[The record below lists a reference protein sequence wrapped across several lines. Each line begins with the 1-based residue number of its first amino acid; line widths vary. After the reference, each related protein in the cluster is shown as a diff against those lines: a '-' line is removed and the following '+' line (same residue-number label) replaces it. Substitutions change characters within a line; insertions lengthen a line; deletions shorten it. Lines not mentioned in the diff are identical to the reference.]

1 MHYVLKLGTVA
12 LGVSLLFAVPTF
24 ADESE
29 NAPDEAQATVET
41 QAPEEAQAA
50 VESNGNDRICRR
62 VRTTGTRLTQRI
74 CMSRDEWTNLREESQ
89 ESLREA
95 RDDAGANTSTV
106 GGDR

>member
-1 MHYVLKLGTVA
+1 
-12 LGVSLLFAVPTF
+12 
-24 ADESE
+24 
-29 NAPDEAQATVET
+29 
-41 QAPEEAQAA
+41 
-50 VESNGNDRICRR
+50 